1 MDRVQHACGPD
12 RHLRCL
18 SLSPLSKQKQSS
30 TTATATTSSTNGKG
44 QATVKLR
51 LFPEGRW
58 SRLEPYLTTTQDS
71 PAQPRWHS
79 RGLTMYLAAG
89 PSSQSYKCQS
99 SPTRTL
105 IRVYQIIVLRA
116 SQTKHSYR
124 RLLVPSA
131 VPSFATSNVPS
142 AFASSATSDV
152 PGTSTPSAASDVER
166 TSRSTHSFRK
176 CDHLC
181 LLLPLRATPR
191 VLRLLPRSRSLS
203 SHVPQANTSTPD
215 TPPSST
221 TGSTCRTVNRFPS
234 TARGVDYRPVS
245 TYG

>member
-1 MDRVQHACGPD
+1 MYAHRSSPLLPTPASLTLMSFFSQLWPLRLSSLA
-12 RHLRCL
+12 RLHLCNQASAIRTTSSAL
-18 SLSPLSKQKQSS
+18 LLPSSLSPLSKQKQSS

-79 RGLTMYLAAG
+79 QGLTMYLAAG

-124 RLLVPSA
+124 CLLVPSA
-131 VPSFATSNVPS
+131 VP
-142 AFASSATSDV
+142 
-152 PGTSTPSAASDVER
+152 
-166 TSRSTHSFRK
+166 
-176 CDHLC
+176 
-181 LLLPLRATPR
+181 
-191 VLRLLPRSRSLS
+191 
-203 SHVPQANTSTPD
+203 
-215 TPPSST
+215 
-221 TGSTCRTVNRFPS
+221 
-234 TARGVDYRPVS
+234 
-245 TYG
+245 